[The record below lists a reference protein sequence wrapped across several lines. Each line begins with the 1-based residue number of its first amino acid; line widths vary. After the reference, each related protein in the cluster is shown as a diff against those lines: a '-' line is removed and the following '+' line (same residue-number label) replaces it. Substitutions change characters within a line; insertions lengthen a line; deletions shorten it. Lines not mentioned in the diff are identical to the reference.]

1 MPDRYFQ
8 THAPVPEQM
17 DQLLRR
23 DIRMLGFELGHVLRE
38 LGSDELYYLVEE
50 VRHLAKQRRSGDQQ
64 AERSMRELLAGAS
77 LEQLRD
83 LMRALSCFFDLANLA
98 EDRHRVRVL
107 RQRER
112 EKHPLPRKESIGAAV
127 EQIAADG
134 GGPEQMQQLLDRL
147 SIELVFTAHPTEAK
161 RRTVRR
167 AIRRLRH
174 ELVELD
180 SDRILP
186 AERDRLLRRI
196 RTDLACLWETDA
208 LRPSRPTVLEEVH
221 RGLFVADPLWAVIP
235 RLYRSLREALARS
248 YPGHAFELPTFVTF
262 GSWIG
267 GDRDGNPYVTADVTR
282 EALTMLRQAATHKH
296 LEQCQRMSEILSIS
310 DTYHSVSPAML
321 EAIQSALDRWPDI
334 PEVIPHGNPHEKYRS
349 FLAIIEYRLRAVLSG
364 DEPAYAR
371 SAELLADL
379 ELIQRSLL
387 ENGHH
392 HLAEGA
398 LLDWIDR
405 TRAFGLHLAR
415 LDIREDSRRLQ
426 QAVGELMAAAGLDA
440 GYADADEDGRQA
452 KLTAELPET
461 IDLDRDKLSPEVTE
475 TLALFEL
482 LQGEHDAKRFN
493 SLGVF
498 IISMTHQP
506 SDALTVVWLSR
517 LAQRLAGADEP
528 MQMPIAPLFETIDDL
543 QRCGTMLRSLLSNAP
558 FAEQVRRSGGRQ
570 VCMVGYSDSTKD
582 GGYLA
587 ANWMLHR
594 AQCDLADA
602 AEAYDVDLVVFHGR
616 GGALGRGGGP
626 AARGILSLPPESV
639 GGRIRITEQGEVL
652 AERYDD
658 QEIALRHLEQ
668 VTYATMLV
676 TARERE
682 TVPKAWPELMQKAAD
697 ASMQAYRAM
706 ITDSGFLTYFG
717 AATPIDTI
725 ENLPIGSRPSRR
737 GGERKLE
744 ALRAIPYTFAWTQNR
759 HLITGFY
766 GLGAGL
772 GALGGG
778 AVPTL
783 QEMYAKW
790 PFFRG
795 VIDNAEFALAKAD
808 MTIAGEYAR
817 LAPRDGARRLY
828 DRLVEEHAGS
838 VQSLLAVTG
847 RNGLLETIPWLAR
860 SIAARNRYVD
870 PLNLIQV
877 ELMRRQRDGRGDADE
892 LTGLLRLSVQAI
904 ASGLRT
910 TG

>member
-1 MPDRYFQ
+1 MPDQYFSVE
-8 THAPVPEQM
+8 APVAEQTE
-17 DQLLRR
+17 QLLRR

-38 LGSDELYYLVEE
+38 LGSDALYHLVEE
-50 VRHLAKQRRSGDQQ
+50 VRHLAKQRRSGDRQ
-64 AERSMRELLAGAS
+64 ADRTLRDLLAKADPA
-77 LEQLRD
+77 QLRD
-83 LMRALSCFFDLANLA
+83 LMRALACFFDLANLA

-112 EKHPLPRKESIGAAV
+112 EKHPTPPRESIGAAV
-127 EQIAADG
+127 QQIAADG
-134 GGPEQMQQLLDRL
+134 ASAQTMQQLLSRL

-167 AIRRLRH
+167 ALRRLRQD
-174 ELVELD
+174 LVELNTED
-180 SDRILP
+180 LLP
-186 AERDRLLRRI
+186 TERDRLLRRI
-196 RTDLACLWETDA
+196 RADLSCLWETDA

-221 RGLFVADPLWAVIP
+221 RGLFVADPLWEVLP
-235 RLYRSLREALARS
+235 RLYRSLREALAQS
-248 YPGHAFELPTFVTF
+248 YPGHSFELPAFLTF

-267 GDRDGNPYVTADVTR
+267 GDRDGNPYVTAQVTR
-282 EALTMLRQAATHKH
+282 QALQMLRQHATRKH
-296 LEQCQRMSEILSIS
+296 IDQCRRMSAVLSIS
-310 DTYHSVSPAML
+310 DTFHAVSPAVL
-321 EAIQSALDRWPDI
+321 GALDAAMQRWPELQQHVGHI
-334 PEVIPHGNPHEKYRS
+334 NPHEKYRLL
-349 FLAIIEYRLRAVLSG
+349 LAVIAFRLQAVLDG
-364 DEPAYAR
+364 GPAAYAR
-371 SAELLADL
+371 SAELLEEL
-379 ELIQRSLL
+379 ELIRESLL

-392 HLAEGA
+392 HLADGE
-398 LLDWIDR
+398 LLEWIDR

-426 QAVGELMAAAGLDA
+426 NAVGELMAAAGVNTA
-440 GYADADEDGRQA
+440 YASADEKDRQRLLA
-452 KLTAELPET
+452 APLPET
-461 IDLDRDKLSPEVTE
+461 IQLDREQLSDEVAE

-482 LQGEHDAKRFN
+482 LQQEHDAKRFN

-517 LAQRLAGADEP
+517 LAQHLAGASEP
-528 MQMPIAPLFETIDDL
+528 MHMPIAPLFETIDDL
-543 QRCGTMLRSLLSNAP
+543 QRAGTMLQSLLETEA
-558 FAEQVRRSGGRQ
+558 FAQQVRRTGDRQ

-587 ANWMLHR
+587 ANWMLYR
-594 AQCDLADA
+594 AQRDLAQA
-602 AEAYDVDLVVFHGR
+602 AAAHGVDLVVFHGR

-658 QEIALRHLEQ
+658 QQIALRHLEQ
-668 VTYATMLV
+668 VTYATLLV
-676 TARERE
+676 TAREHE
-682 TVPKAWPELMQKAAD
+682 TVPENWSAVMQQAAD
-697 ASMQAYRAM
+697 ASMAAYRGF
-706 ITDSGFLTYFG
+706 ITDPAFLAYFS

-737 GGERKLE
+737 GGERRLD

-759 HLITGFY
+759 HLLTGFY

-772 GALGGG
+772 ASVT
-778 AVPTL
+778 ASAQQTL
-783 QEMYAKW
+783 QTMYRDW

-808 MTIAGEYAR
+808 LTVAGEYAR
-817 LAPRDGARRLY
+817 LAPRDGAQRLF
-828 DRLVEEHAGS
+828 DRLVEEHRAS
-838 VQSLLAVTG
+838 VEGVLMVTH
-847 RNGLLETIPWLAR
+847 REDLLETIPWLAR
-860 SIAARNRYVD
+860 AIRARNRYVD
-870 PLNLIQV
+870 PLNLIQI
-877 ELMRRQRDGRGDADE
+877 ELMRRQRDGRGEPDE
-892 LTGLLRLSVQAI
+892 LAGLLRFSVQAI